1 MTINKKIKTIADH
14 FGLMDQI
21 TKLREEMHELEDA
34 VIAYKNAIQ
43 LEASPIDTAT
53 ERLHVIEEMCDVRI
67 VLDQLSYLLHSAGD
81 EKTMREHKLER
92 TIERIGTGYYE

>member
-1 MTINKKIKTIADH
+1 MTVNKKIKAIAEH

-53 ERLHVIEEMCDVRI
+53 ERLHVIEEMADVRI
-67 VLDQLSYLLHSAGD
+67 MLDQLSYLLHAGSD
-81 EKTMREHKLER
+81 ERQMRDHKLDR
-92 TIERIGTGYYE
+92 TIKRIETGYYK